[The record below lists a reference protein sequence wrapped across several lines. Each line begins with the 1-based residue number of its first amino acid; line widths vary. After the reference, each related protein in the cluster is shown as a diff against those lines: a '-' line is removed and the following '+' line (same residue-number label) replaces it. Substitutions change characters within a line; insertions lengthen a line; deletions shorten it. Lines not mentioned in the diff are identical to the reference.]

1 MAQSLLLTQ
10 CLQNDFVKPIGRYE
24 PLPNRLHVG
33 FAESLRLMG
42 ETPSQGPVARVMKWA
57 HGRTDDQL
65 RLIHVRDWHDPREQ
79 VVQDHFKIFGEHCVQ
94 NTPGAEFA
102 FADTESPR
110 KDVACIDSLTLNDFQ
125 GTGLAGV
132 LEAFGQESCRV
143 GIMGVWTEAK
153 VSFLAYEIVTRYPRF
168 EVAVCS
174 ALTAS
179 SSRQRHFEALDH
191 LRRILG
197 VRVIDSVGDFV
208 DFLGGGQA
216 EAPLVGIQ
224 DSYPA
229 VELRGIEL
237 KDTDRTLVRY
247 LFRDCRRVILKGLS
261 GGFSGNVI
269 AGTESHDLQGHE
281 QTPHVLKIGSRVDM
295 GHERASFE
303 RIQDVLGNS
312 APQISDFADM
322 GERGAIKYRYA
333 SMGGDFST
341 TFQKSYQKGLA
352 LSEVRDILDTV
363 FGRQLMRFYKA
374 ATVESLDLLEHY
386 GFSEAW
392 AGSVRR
398 CVESILGAEAPSADV
413 AILPGLTTPNTCRFY
428 EETIHSLP
436 RRPADQIHVSW
447 LHGDLNGAN
456 IILDS
461 RSNVWLIDFAR
472 ARRGHVLM
480 DLVKLENDLLYI
492 WTPVETDDD
501 LRHACALT
509 RALLDVEDLAAP
521 LPEAAA
527 GLPPQFV
534 RAFEVI
540 RHLRG
545 FYPRLIESD
554 RDPFQLQVAQ
564 LRYAVHNLSFE
575 ESTPR
580 QLKWALYAAGQLQA
594 RIASSLARSVRLRV
608 DWLDPRWTAPG
619 RFGLTI
625 LPGRKDWGRNLA
637 DDIATLQAE
646 RVTRVLCLSPLDE
659 LHRYGV
665 DDLLAAYA
673 AAAIQVRLLP
683 VVDQQAGSQEEMR
696 DAVRWIDG
704 ALRAGENVVAHC
716 VGGIGRSGMA
726 AASYLCARGVE
737 PDEAIE
743 AVRKARSPRALETP
757 AQEQFVRDFPRGVLN
772 RP

>member
-42 ETPSQGPVARVMKWA
+42 AQPAEGPVARVMKWA
-57 HGRTDDQL
+57 HARTDHEL

-94 NTPGAEFA
+94 NTAGADFSFA
-102 FADTESPR
+102 RPEDQG
-110 KDVACIDSLTLNDFQ
+110 KDVTYIDSLTLNDFQ
-125 GTGLAGV
+125 GTALAGT
-132 LEAFGQESCRV
+132 LDRFLHEPCKV

-153 VSFLAYEIVTRYPRF
+153 VSFLAYELVTRYPRF

-197 VRVIDSVGDFV
+197 VRVVDSVGDFV
-208 DFLGGGQA
+208 DFLGGAHA

-224 DSYPA
+224 DAYPT
-229 VELRGIEL
+229 VELQGL
-237 KDTDRTLVRY
+237 DLSDTDRTLVRY
-247 LFRDCRRVILKGLS
+247 LFRDCRRVTLKGLK

-281 QTPHVLKIGSRVDM
+281 QTAHVLKIGSRVDM
-295 GHERASFE
+295 GQERTAFE

-322 GERGAIKYRYA
+322 GDRGAIKYRYA

-341 TFQKSYQKGLA
+341 TFQKSYEKGLP
-352 LSEVRDILDTV
+352 LPEVREVLDTV

-374 ATVESLDLLEHY
+374 ATVETLDLLEHY
-386 GFSEAW
+386 AFSDAW
-392 AGSVRR
+392 AASVRR
-398 CVESILGAEAPSADV
+398 SVESILGSPATSAEVPILGDLTAPNV
-413 AILPGLTTPNTCRFY
+413 CRFY
-428 EETIHSLP
+428 EETLHHLP

-461 RSNVWLIDFAR
+461 RTNVWLIDFAR

-492 WTPVETDDD
+492 WTPVESDND
-501 LRHACALT
+501 LLHACALT
-509 RALLDVEDLAAP
+509 QALLEVDDLAAP
-521 LPEAAA
+521 LPALPA

-534 RAFEVI
+534 RAFEAI
-540 RHLRG
+540 QHLRG

-594 RIASSLARSVRLRV
+594 CIASSLARSVRLRL
-608 DWLDPRWTAPG
+608 DWLDQQWTGPG
-619 RFGLTI
+619 RLGLTI
-625 LPGRKDWGRNLA
+625 LPGRKDWGRSLSE
-637 DDIATLQAE
+637 DITTLKAE
-646 RVTRVLCLSPLDE
+646 GVTRVLCLSPLDE

-665 DDLLAAYA
+665 DDLLTAYSAAG
-673 AAAIQVRLLP
+673 IQVRLLP
-683 VVDQQAGSQEEMR
+683 VVDQQSGSEGEMR
-696 DAVRWIDG
+696 DAVRWIHQ
-704 ALRAGENVVAHC
+704 ALQAGESVVAHC

-726 AASYLCARGVE
+726 AASYLRARGAE
-737 PDEAIE
+737 ADEAIR
-743 AVRKARSPRALETP
+743 AVREARSPRALETP
-757 AQEQFVRDFPRGVLN
+757 AQEQFVRDFPRGFLQAG
-772 RP
+772 